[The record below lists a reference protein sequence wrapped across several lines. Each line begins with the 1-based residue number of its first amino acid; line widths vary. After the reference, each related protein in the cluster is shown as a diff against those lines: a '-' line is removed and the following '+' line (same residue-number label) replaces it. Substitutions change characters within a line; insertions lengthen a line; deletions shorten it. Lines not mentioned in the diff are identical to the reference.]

1 MKKKSRRQKRLG
13 DLLRETLAEL
23 ISQKIKD
30 PRLSLITITD
40 VDITG
45 DLGIAH
51 VYFCMMDQT
60 RVADVT
66 KGLES
71 AEGYLRHELKKE
83 LRLRKIP
90 HLVFSYDR
98 SLDYGLKIDGIL
110 GRIKGKDG

>member
-1 MKKKSRRQKRLG
+1 MKKPSRRQKRLG
-13 DLLRETLAEL
+13 GLLKETLAEL
-23 ISQKIKD
+23 IAKRVKD

-40 VDITG
+40 VDITS

-51 VYFCMMDQT
+51 VYFCMMDQSKISD
-60 RVADVT
+60 AT

-71 AEGYLRHELKKE
+71 AEGYLRRELKKE

-90 HLVFSYDR
+90 NLVFSYDK

-110 GRIKGKDG
+110 DRIKEKDG